1 MLKGCVVQGSK
12 LSFKRKALNV
22 LFAFMLALMC
32 GPGASAAFAATQ
44 DASNSSGAAALSDA
58 SSSASES
65 EAAPASPG
73 AASDAALDA
82 NVVKSGDS
90 SPAAD
95 GGELTEPVE
104 AVEEEGS
111 ELSALE
117 ESPADEVRALIQRL
131 PADPTKYTAGD
142 RAEVEAVAAAFD
154 ALDEDDRAALDAEC
168 SHPGT
173 DQPLGRVLEIALWAV
188 WSYVEVDDFTTL
200 ADGTYTASTSTA
212 LWSEYSKGKSTSLRN
227 RPWHVKSVQVAGNAA
242 TATVTVDSKSY
253 THLWMGG
260 VLYREDTYPDGWN
273 AQGTERKSGYCE
285 FSGVPIDLN
294 STFYFAGVSTSMPI
308 PIAFS
313 LTTEIEE
320 TGPLPTY
327 TVTFTDGF
335 GNVLDEQTVERYGS
349 AVPTEAPDLEDWAFK
364 GWDAPYEDV
373 RADATVNA
381 LWERTGASYFT
392 VTFDANGGR
401 FADGS
406 AAVKVSVEEG
416 TAAAAPDNPTR
427 RDYTFTGWDPA
438 SFDSITENKTV
449 TAQWISNDQVTANK
463 VREKIAAL
471 PDDPAFMTTKES
483 DARYKE
489 RKSEIEA
496 AKSAAAEA
504 GAAYNALTDDQ
515 RALIPDD
522 ERLKL
527 VCALIAALPR
537 DPYDVTNDHSTP
549 IATAQTA
556 YDSLPRDL
564 QEQLDDD
571 DDKKPLAESRSYGR
585 YLESA
590 VWALDSLKQVNN
602 ITVLKD
608 GTYST
613 GIESSSSKGKSSR
626 QTNTRLTVKSVK
638 VEKGRATATVECSGT
653 SYQTLLLGGKTYENV
668 NTESGNPLFEIPIN
682 LNSKFHFSVK
692 SKSATAA
699 TDGVA
704 FEMTVSADES
714 TMKPDPKQEE
724 SGDQGEKN
732 PGGSGGNENQ
742 GQNNGSGNNS
752 TSGNQQPLNAGGST
766 GTSGTGG
773 NLSSMLRNSSTTG
786 TSTTASGAAANASK
800 PGASSSK
807 TGGSTTSTSNL
818 PMSDQAG
825 ASVAGTISE
834 DLSPAIAGGVLLFAS
849 LGALAFALH
858 FVRRESAFR

>member
-73 AASDAALDA
+73 TASDAALDA

-90 SPAAD
+90 SSAAD

-117 ESPADEVRALIQRL
+117 ENPVDEVRARIHEL
-131 PADPTKYTAGD
+131 PADPTEYTAGD

-173 DQPLGRVLEIALWAV
+173 DQPLGRVLEVALWAV
-188 WSYVEVDDFTTL
+188 WSYSEVDDFTTL
-200 ADGTYTASTSTA
+200 PNGTYDASTAPA
-212 LWSEYSKGKSTSLRN
+212 LSSQYSKGKSTSPRN

-260 VLYREDTYPDGWN
+260 TLYREDTYPDGWN

-335 GNVLDEQTVERYGS
+335 DNVLDEQTVERYGS
-349 AVPTEAPDLEDWAFK
+349 AVPPEAPDLEDWAFK

-373 RADATVNA
+373 RGDATVNA
-381 LWERTGASYFT
+381 LWERTGGNYYV

-406 AAVKVSVEEG
+406 ATVEVSVEEG
-416 TAAAAPDNPTR
+416 GSGTCAEMVAAPTR

-504 GAAYNALTDDQ
+504 GAAYNVLTDDQ
-515 RALIPDD
+515 RAFVSDA

-527 VCALIAALPR
+527 VRALIASLPR

-549 IATAQTA
+549 IVTAQTA
-556 YDSLPRDL
+556 YDSLAESL
-564 QEQLDDD
+564 QKQLDEE
-571 DDKKPLAESRSYGR
+571 KLVESRTYGR

-590 VWALDSLKQVNN
+590 AWALDSLKTVNN

-613 GIESSSSKGKSSR
+613 GIESSSSKGKNSR
-626 QTNTRLTVKSVK
+626 PTETKLTIKSVK
-638 VEKGRATATVECSGT
+638 VEKGHAIATVECSGA
-653 SYQTLLLGGKTYENV
+653 SYQTLLLGGKTYKNV
-668 NTESGNPLFEIPIN
+668 NTESGGKPLFEIPIN
-682 LNSKFHFSVK
+682 LNSKFHLSIK
-692 SKSATAA
+692 SNNEAE

-714 TMKPDPKQEE
+714 SMKPDPKKEE

-742 GQNNGSGNNS
+742 GQNNGGNNNS
-752 TSGNQQPLNAGGST
+752 PSGNQQPLNANGST
-766 GTSGTGG
+766 GTAGSSG
-773 NLSSMLRNSSTTG
+773 NLSSMLRTSSTTG
-786 TSTTASGAAANASK
+786 ASTTTSGAAANASK
-800 PGASSSK
+800 TSAASSK